1 MEKEITSI
9 GSLIENLNEDIGDYD
24 EDVWFRGEAC
34 FDWKLLPGIFRS
46 EKKISEEI
54 LLTRFR
60 QSASMLIDT
69 SPKSDFDWMFLMQ
82 HYGVQTRLLDWSES
96 ALASLYF
103 AISEEDHL
111 LKDGTLWMLKP
122 VELNKLANIEDEN
135 KYYIPS
141 FDDVHLTNY
150 GIQSLKGNTRIQ
162 MNPIATIAT
171 RNNARI
177 QAQQGVF
184 TIHHSKDK
192 PLEDYCE
199 INKQIFK
206 YRIPKNSKLRLK
218 KELELLSFNRFSLFP
233 ELSSI
238 GLLLKDKMK

>member
-1 MEKEITSI
+1 MERDITSI
-9 GSLIENLNEDIGDYD
+9 GSLIDILREDIGDYD

-34 FDWKLLPGIFRS
+34 LDWTLLPGLYRNGNL
-46 EKKISEEI
+46 SEEI

-69 SPKSDFDWMFLMQ
+69 SPNNNFDWLFLMQ
-82 HYGVQTRLLDWSES
+82 HYGVSTRLLDWSES

-103 AISEEDHL
+103 SISEEEHL
-111 LKDGTLWMLKP
+111 LADGALWMLKP
-122 VELNKLANIEDEN
+122 IELNKLANINDDN
-135 KYYIPS
+135 KHYIPS
-141 FDDVHLTNY
+141 FDDDFLKNY
-150 GIQSLKGNTRIQ
+150 DIESLKVNSRVK

-184 TIHHSKDK
+184 TIHHLEKK
-192 PLEDYCE
+192 PLEEYCE
-199 INKQIFK
+199 MNQQIFK
-206 YRIPKNSKLRLK
+206 YRIPKESKENLK
-218 KELELLSFNRFSLFP
+218 KELALLSFNRFSLFP

-238 GLLLKDKMK
+238 GLLLKDKRI